1 MPEHLSTSTNEA
13 ETHDDSTTVKRKPG
27 KLLKI
32 VLMLSSFVIGLT
44 ALLIT
49 YAYTTTPADIRKPA
63 FQHYHFRMQILV
75 NGSSVDF
82 ADKEFQTPAGH
93 DVCTAA
99 LTKQPIHFHDDKDQM
114 VHIHWDGI
122 TGGQVLKYYGWNYI
136 GGQHG
141 SLGMRFD
148 QLPKLVNVPI
158 HGNSLP
164 QIPDGDKFYVYIGDE
179 NGYKQK
185 SFDQFTHQ
193 DLEKFFGKKSN
204 LPENETSSLL
214 DKLFPKAYAHGGHEH
229 VAGASVD
236 PSQEELKKINNLIG
250 NVVIFVQKDKPNSD
264 LIKSAFD
271 HLEPLSPSTCAG

>member
-1 MPEHLSTSTNEA
+1 MSDTSEHESDNHETQTN
-13 ETHDDSTTVKRKPG
+13 HHKPQRKLTRG
-27 KLLKI
+27 LRI
-32 VLMLSSFVIGLT
+32 VIAAISGLIIIGGLFV
-44 ALLIT
+44 A
-49 YAYTTTPADIRKPA
+49 YAYATTPADIRKPA

-185 SFDQFTHQ
+185 SFDDFTHQ
-193 DLEKFFGKKSN
+193 DLEKFLGKKSN
-204 LPENETSSLL
+204 LPENETSLL

-229 VAGASVD
+229 VEGASVD

-250 NVVIFVQKDKPNSD
+250 NVVIFVQKDKPSSD

>member
-1 MPEHLSTSTNEA
+1 M
-13 ETHDDSTTVKRKPG
+13 
-27 KLLKI
+27 
-32 VLMLSSFVIGLT
+32 
-44 ALLIT
+44 
-49 YAYTTTPADIRKPA
+49 TTPADIRKPA

-75 NGSSVDF
+75 NGTSVDF
-82 ADKEFQTPAGH
+82 ASKEFQTPAGH

-164 QIPDGDKFYVYIGDE
+164 QIPDGDKFYVYVGDE

-185 SFDQFTHQ
+185 SFDDFTHQ

-214 DKLFPKAYAHGGHEH
+214 DRLFPKAYAHGGHEH
-229 VAGASVD
+229 VEGDSVD
-236 PSQEELKKINNLIG
+236 ANQEELKKINNLVG

-264 LIKSAFD
+264 LIKDTFE
-271 HLEPLSPSTCAG
+271 HLAPLSLSTCAG